1 MHQATLSPE
10 RSARIHRET
19 VREPAPGLG
28 AWDNWHICEVD
39 AEARGM
45 IKTANAQSPQ
55 ESQTTMKRLLIT
67 IDGSANDYTSLMSAM
82 QLTRRL
88 GAELSVVITALP
100 AEAFYGYAETTAPV
114 VFDNTEEAKVA
125 QERARAAFETA
136 CGEWPGATLSTTEEY
151 SADVIARLGPL
162 SDLVIMER
170 LSSEEGPSAAGFNAA
185 VFDGAGPVFITA
197 PEPKA
202 TIATNPVIAWNGS
215 REAALAVKS
224 AVPLLQLAGRA
235 TVLAGSDRSA
245 DSLQSYGVAIT
256 VEEFTADQMTA
267 RGRARAL
274 LKTAEELSADLLVMG
289 AYGENAIGALFG
301 LGRATRKIVTAARM
315 PVLLHH

>member
-1 MHQATLSPE
+1 
-10 RSARIHRET
+10 
-19 VREPAPGLG
+19 
-28 AWDNWHICEVD
+28 
-39 AEARGM
+39 
-45 IKTANAQSPQ
+45 
-55 ESQTTMKRLLIT
+55 MKRLLIT

-88 GAELSVVITALP
+88 GAELSVVFTALP

-114 VFDNTEEAKVA
+114 VFDNSEEAKVA

-151 SADVIARLGPL
+151 SADAIARLGPL

-170 LSSEEGPSAAGFNAA
+170 LSREEGPSAAGFNAA

-202 TIATNPVIAWNGS
+202 TIATTPVIAWNGS

-224 AVPLLQLAGRA
+224 AVPLLQLAGRV
-235 TVLAGSDRSA
+235 TVLSGDQSA
-245 DSLQSYGVAIT
+245 DSLGALKMYLQSYGVAIT
-256 VEEFTADQMTA
+256 VEAFTADQMTA

-274 LKTAEELSADLLVMG
+274 LKTAEGLSADLLVMG

>member
-1 MHQATLSPE
+1 
-10 RSARIHRET
+10 
-19 VREPAPGLG
+19 
-28 AWDNWHICEVD
+28 
-39 AEARGM
+39 
-45 IKTANAQSPQ
+45 
-55 ESQTTMKRLLIT
+55 MKRLLIT

-82 QLTRRL
+82 QLSRRL
-88 GAELSVVITALP
+88 GAELSVVFTALP

-245 DSLQSYGVAIT
+245 DSLAALKMYLQSYGVAIT